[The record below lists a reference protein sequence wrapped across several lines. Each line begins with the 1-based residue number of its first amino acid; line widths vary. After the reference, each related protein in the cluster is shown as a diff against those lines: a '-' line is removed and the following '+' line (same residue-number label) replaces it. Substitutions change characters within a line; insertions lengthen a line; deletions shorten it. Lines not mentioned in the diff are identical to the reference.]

1 MLSSH
6 LCDLASSALSMC
18 PDCHQTVSDPGQRES
33 HISGDSHRRVVDA
46 RRRREETVAA
56 GQEYPDERWCDL
68 CGALCVSV
76 KAYANHLRGSRH
88 RAARKVHLR
97 LWALRIATVAVS
109 AELRR
114 REVPS
119 PDMVSHAA
127 AAVTAC
133 AVRPGRL
140 SGADEQAESKV
151 VAQDH
156 AGPVVLTEPAVGSY
170 ALASTAMARARPT
183 ASEPSNEQGSPNGV
197 EGDPYQGAASMR
209 AEVTNVVLGMSEL
222 RDAVLSM
229 TESMDATEVSLRNL
243 RHEVERREDLV
254 DQTAERVRAIER
266 MVKVSR
272 KWQSKA
278 EEAIKD
284 IQERG

>member
-1 MLSSH
+1 
-6 LCDLASSALSMC
+6 
-18 PDCHQTVSDPGQRES
+18 
-33 HISGDSHRRVVDA
+33 
-46 RRRREETVAA
+46 
-56 GQEYPDERWCDL
+56 
-68 CGALCVSV
+68 
-76 KAYANHLRGSRH
+76 
-88 RAARKVHLR
+88 
-97 LWALRIATVAVS
+97 
-109 AELRR
+109 
-114 REVPS
+114 
-119 PDMVSHAA
+119 
-127 AAVTAC
+127 
-133 AVRPGRL
+133 
-140 SGADEQAESKV
+140 
-151 VAQDH
+151 
-156 AGPVVLTEPAVGSY
+156 
-170 ALASTAMARARPT
+170 
-183 ASEPSNEQGSPNGV
+183 
-197 EGDPYQGAASMR
+197 MR